1 MAQQESVRAVDLPA
15 LPELSESE
23 IGPLIAGDWLTT
35 VGPFLRDMSSSS
47 SMWWDEVL
55 NVAGALY
62 RVWLN
67 SEPME
72 RLRLVPVAP
81 PAFQRPP
88 WLRIEQRGSVALLKA
103 IPESLRSEL
112 VSQREVGSVSI
123 IFKILR
129 VYQPGG
135 LGERTTLLKQLVDQ
149 KVPSALGEW
158 LTSLRAWR
166 RWLTRVQ
173 ELEIQPPDPVL
184 LLATLDRFAA
194 GLAKHS
200 SQVAFRLQVTR
211 AALRVDVAP
220 TENGIQQFAESLL
233 AEGEA
238 TFHGGSTA
246 PIKETVKVR
255 ALDGDGVGKE
265 DGGKP
270 RDGKEKVKDSA
281 DSKDQRD
288 SKNVKFDS
296 KNVRNDNK
304 AGGSE
309 KPVCRYFLSESG
321 CKKGQKCSFPHEWK
335 GISKQGRCWTCGSTQ
350 HMKPDCPVKDVP
362 KVKKEVTDESK
373 GKEVGGKN
381 GENSGALP
389 NNGTSA
395 TTFTP
400 PTIQPSDDLVKEAVQ
415 LLKSLRPSV
424 KAVNMRSVNPKDGPS
439 RALLDG
445 GATHVLRPAHSKAE
459 FDRAIPIKV
468 ELAAGVTTLR
478 QVETSGTL
486 LTDFDTQTIVPLGK
500 IVRLGYK
507 VKWEGESFEL
517 WNPANKKV
525 EVLLE
530 AGCPTV
536 ELKVANHMIEEL
548 EKYEADMN
556 RRVAALKAGNPG
568 DLAPSVWR
576 WLNDLR
582 KMWPEVPDELI
593 ARVVPTGKWSGE
605 QVPLNRR
612 QRQRVLSSSSV
623 ILRLFSGPDQAWWKK
638 QLDSNSRTVLCIDK
652 SADAAQD
659 LLSDHLTSFLAEVC
673 EKGVVDVILGGPPC
687 RTVSKLRFRRPG
699 PPPLRARSGP
709 ERFALK
715 DLSDSMRELAFG
727 DAVLWMRQL
736 WLYTLA
742 SAARNRL
749 VLFLKEHP
757 RDPEEYKTPNDPIEY
772 PSFYAWPEW
781 EEFRNRFD
789 LKEVRLDLGA
799 LGHDRRKPTTLGTNI
814 PLLFNLNGLSDHR
827 ARDQVVSTEASMEER
842 SNQSRGWAA
851 WPTRFKEEVVKAI
864 IFELDAKCSASME
877 GDHAAVA
884 KMTADQWK
892 THVWNDHVPFS
903 KECTTCLRGAGK
915 SRPHRKVPHPD
926 AMTLSLDVCGP
937 FRPGEDYRKKSRYF
951 LVGVYAIPVK
961 KTVDGADPLPQSL
974 VETLATAEDP

>member
-1 MAQQESVRAVDLPA
+1 M
-15 LPELSESE
+15 
-23 IGPLIAGDWLTT
+23 
-35 VGPFLRDMSSSS
+35 
-47 SMWWDEVL
+47 
-55 NVAGALY
+55 
-62 RVWLN
+62 
-67 SEPME
+67 
-72 RLRLVPVAP
+72 
-81 PAFQRPP
+81 
-88 WLRIEQRGSVALLKA
+88 
-103 IPESLRSEL
+103 
-112 VSQREVGSVSI
+112 
-123 IFKILR
+123 
-129 VYQPGG
+129 
-135 LGERTTLLKQLVDQ
+135 
-149 KVPSALGEW
+149 
-158 LTSLRAWR
+158 
-166 RWLTRVQ
+166 
-173 ELEIQPPDPVL
+173 
-184 LLATLDRFAA
+184 
-194 GLAKHS
+194 
-200 SQVAFRLQVTR
+200 
-211 AALRVDVAP
+211 
-220 TENGIQQFAESLL
+220 
-233 AEGEA
+233 
-238 TFHGGSTA
+238 
-246 PIKETVKVR
+246 
-255 ALDGDGVGKE
+255 
-265 DGGKP
+265 
-270 RDGKEKVKDSA
+270 
-281 DSKDQRD
+281 
-288 SKNVKFDS
+288 
-296 KNVRNDNK
+296 
-304 AGGSE
+304 
-309 KPVCRYFLSESG
+309 
-321 CKKGQKCSFPHEWK
+321 
-335 GISKQGRCWTCGSTQ
+335 
-350 HMKPDCPVKDVP
+350 
-362 KVKKEVTDESK
+362 
-373 GKEVGGKN
+373 
-381 GENSGALP
+381 
-389 NNGTSA
+389 
-395 TTFTP
+395 
-400 PTIQPSDDLVKEAVQ
+400 
-415 LLKSLRPSV
+415 
-424 KAVNMRSVNPKDGPS
+424 
-439 RALLDG
+439 
-445 GATHVLRPAHSKAE
+445 
-459 FDRAIPIKV
+459 
-468 ELAAGVTTLR
+468 
-478 QVETSGTL
+478 
-486 LTDFDTQTIVPLGK
+486 
-500 IVRLGYK
+500 
-507 VKWEGESFEL
+507 
-517 WNPANKKV
+517 
-525 EVLLE
+525 
-530 AGCPTV
+530 
-536 ELKVANHMIEEL
+536 
-548 EKYEADMN
+548 
-556 RRVAALKAGNPG
+556 
-568 DLAPSVWR
+568 
-576 WLNDLR
+576 
-582 KMWPEVPDELI
+582 
-593 ARVVPTGKWSGE
+593 VPTGKWSGE

-623 ILRLFSGPDQAWWKK
+623 ILHLFSGPEQAWWKK

-903 KECTTCLRGAGK
+903 KECTTCLKGAGK

-974 VETLATAEDP
+974 VETLATAEDPEEVPPEEPLVPEVQGEVEEAKEGDPKRLEEWERLEVEAEDVIIRNYTMVETLTSRQGADLKAALARMVARLKYLGMEVRRVHSDAAAEMLGTRRWCEDRGIYRTFTCGSDWKANGRAEAEIGVIRRGINTLIRSSEEGEDLWPLMAKHIGERRGRMQLRALGFTTPALLPWGRKVMVTTKGWDDFQGHWRQRKKSGVVRGPDPEMSLTSGGHIVEVEKGKYVRTNDIVQAEDPPTLMDVVTVEERPDPASILDGAVVPRRRLSEKTSLSCLSAKELHDRLHRGQEWANEEFGRMEIPKGREDQCH